1 MVVVLTWGWPS
12 LKALTMVVVTISVP
26 TTWPSEDSEVLPP
39 QGRMMISTGE
49 HCAAQLR
56 SYKL

>member
-1 MVVVLTWGWPS
+1 MVVVMIW
-12 LKALTMVVVTISVP
+12 VP
-26 TTWPSEDSEVLPP
+26 TTWPSPAWEAVPP

-56 SYKL
+56 SYRL